1 MACLGRTHSKLIQME
16 NSQRHFSHHRRLTK
30 SSDVFR
36 KRMHQ
41 CVGMRQTQ
49 DGFRKDL
56 TMPDITAA
64 CLASRLMLRQGDE

>member
-1 MACLGRTHSKLIQME
+1 
-16 NSQRHFSHHRRLTK
+16 
-30 SSDVFR
+30 
-36 KRMHQ
+36 MHQ